1 MLRSLF
7 NRFFGSLVADTPAH
21 APSTTVLYASFE
33 PEPAEESNE
42 VATTA
47 MIVSTLP
54 DEHDTAT
61 EDLAYADN
69 QLLSDDHATKDSR
82 LRPRVPKRRQ
92 RERRFA
98 NVFVDMSPHEARLL
112 FCVHRRSLRSLAA
125 ESPAVLHRDLH
136 RFTLSSDGQR
146 LMANGAAP
154 TLKAVQSWV
163 RQARER
169 AALLAQPRAFQA
181 EKLPA

>member
-7 NRFFGSLVADTPAH
+7 NRFFGTLDAVPPARD
-21 APSTTVLYASFE
+21 PSTIVLYASFE
-33 PEPAEESNE
+33 PEPADASSEA
-42 VATTA
+42 ATA
-47 MIVSTLP
+47 ASIGSTLP
-54 DEHDTAT
+54 DEHGYFGNQPLRYNHAPN
-61 EDLAYADN
+61 ED
-69 QLLSDDHATKDSR
+69 R
-82 LRPRVPKRRQ
+82 LRAHVPKRRQ

-98 NVFVDMSPHEARLL
+98 NVFVDMSPREARLL

-136 RFTLSSDGQR
+136 RFTLSSNGQK

>member
-7 NRFFGSLVADTPAH
+7 NRFFSALDAVPPAH
-21 APSTTVLYASFE
+21 DPSTIILYASFD
-33 PEPAEESNE
+33 PEPADASNE
-42 VATTA
+42 AATTA
-47 MIVSTLP
+47 IIASTLP
-54 DEHDTAT
+54 D
-61 EDLAYADN
+61 
-69 QLLSDDHATKDSR
+69 DHADFGYQPLR
-82 LRPRVPKRRQ
+82 GNRAANADRQRPRVPKRRQ

-98 NVFVDMSPHEARLL
+98 NVFVDMSPREARLL

-125 ESPAVLHRDLH
+125 ESPAVLHRDLR
-136 RFTLSSDGQR
+136 RFTLSSDGQK

>member
-7 NRFFGSLVADTPAH
+7 SRFFGSLEAAAPAH

-33 PEPAEESNE
+33 AEPAEASNE

-47 MIVSTLP
+47 TIGSALL
-54 DEHDTAT
+54 DEHDTT
-61 EDLAYADN
+61 T
-69 QLLSDDHATKDSR
+69 DDHANAGNRLPRDNHAPKDSR

-136 RFTLSSDGQR
+136 RFTLSSDGQK
-146 LMANGAAP
+146 LLVNGAAP